1 MKREPARQKT
11 RRATAVNDGEAN
23 APAANVGE
31 TARRRSQVLEKIDE
45 LEAAV
50 NGLEESLAR
59 LTAQI
64 ATIPYLGFAL
74 EQLADIL
81 EASKSAPGEA
91 PPGGLPNSN

>member
-1 MKREPARQKT
+1 MKREPARAKT
-11 RRATAVNDGEAN
+11 ESAMAVDSGPN
-23 APAANVGE
+23 APAATVSEG
-31 TARRRSQVLEKIDE
+31 ARRRSQVLEKIDE

-81 EASKSAPGEA
+81 EASKSAPEEG
-91 PPGGLPNSN
+91 PPGGLPKSN